1 MRVINR
7 AALSAAAVLAVVFA
21 SLGSYKE
28 VSDYDIVSGIA
39 IDYDGQ
45 SWLVCCE
52 ICVPSADNDFGSG
65 SVYVNGKGDTID
77 SAFED
82 AQKRSAN
89 ILYTDCNQLYIIGE
103 NAKGRQEVSD
113 YFMQDNINLRAVTVY
128 AQGMAQDVL
137 SKNKDDENSR
147 ARSLTMAKKLSR
159 YCSDNHLPSP
169 RVTQYLKGSTKITVS
184 AEQTPYLEA
193 NNA

>member
-1 MRVINR
+1 MKAVNR
-7 AALSAAAVLAVVFA
+7 IAAAAAVILAIIFA

-39 IDYDGQ
+39 IDFDNEN
-45 SWLVCCE
+45 WLVCCE

-65 SVYVNGKGDTID
+65 SIYVNGKGDTID
-77 SAFED
+77 NAFED
-82 AQKRSAN
+82 AQKRSSN

-103 NAKGRQEVSD
+103 NAKGKQQLRD

-128 AQGMAQDVL
+128 AVGMAEDML
-137 SKNKDDENSR
+137 SKNRDDENSR

-169 RVTQYLKGSTKITVS
+169 RVTEYLKGSTAITVS
-184 AEQTPYLEA
+184 PDETPFMEG
-193 NNA
+193 